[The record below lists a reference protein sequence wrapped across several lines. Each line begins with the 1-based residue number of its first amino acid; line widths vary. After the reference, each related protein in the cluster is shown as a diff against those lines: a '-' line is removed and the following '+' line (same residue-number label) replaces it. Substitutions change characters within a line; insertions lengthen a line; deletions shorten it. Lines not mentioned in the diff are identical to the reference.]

1 MSHDYAFRG
10 WSKLGGAKCPWAVSI
25 TAIRAN
31 EAVRRGTRQ
40 TSCIFNLVEPLSPS
54 NIYFVFGERGSL
66 SSFSLI
72 SSRNHRGKIEKGRSG
87 GGERPSI

>member
-10 WSKLGGAKCPWAVSI
+10 WSKLGGAKCPWAVSV

-72 SSRNHRGKIEKGRSG
+72 SS
-87 GGERPSI
+87 